1 MVIRKE
7 SIYLL
12 NIWGFLTGGNNITIN
27 KQHIKYQNIKLN
39 LKALFTNKYVND
51 KLYIY
56 IVRPVSNW
64 V

>member
-1 MVIRKE
+1 VVIRKE

-39 LKALFTNKYVND
+39 LKALFTNKKVND
-51 KLYIY
+51 KLYI
-56 IVRPVSNW
+56 
-64 V
+64 